1 MLSSLPVYWRWL
13 LIFLDPVVP
22 PTQVTVAVQ
31 PDKLRTGQTGSL
43 TCESASSNP
52 EARLMWI
59 HDGVLI
65 PSTTNSSVAGQYGGV
80 ISKASL
86 DLPITAS
93 LHGAVI
99 TCQATNDIGG
109 QSIHD
114 AVTLEVLC
122 EHEKKKEWKRITNT
136 QKETEK
142 EFDRY
147 LLQ

>member
-1 MLSSLPVYWRWL
+1 MIINFPG
-13 LIFLDPVVP
+13 PTVP
-22 PTQVTVAVQ
+22 PTQVTVAVR

-43 TCESASSNP
+43 TCESTSSNP

-80 ISKASL
+80 ISKSSL
-86 DLPITAS
+86 DLPITAD

-122 EHEKKKEWKRITNT
+122 EHSNQYKKK
-136 QKETEK
+136 
-142 EFDRY
+142 
-147 LLQ
+147 